1 MANPKW
7 FDADVYMQNKL
18 AQLKAQEPDANWSWD
33 KLYDAFRD
41 AGFVGEEGQ
50 YEHFVKFGAAEEV
63 APNAYFNADEY
74 YAAKAK
80 QYYEEVLKQEFT
92 GSEEQIAHVKSLIKN
107 EGMNAWTH
115 YQQFGSAEGVDP
127 SNAFDAAAYCAAKAE
142 AMDKAG
148 QKAPDG
154 TEWTAEKIAEA
165 IDQAGMSV
173 LEHYL
178 TYAGTGEGEV
188 AAGSTYPVSEDEQ
201 VVVPNPGETVV
212 VDGTATTYT
221 GTAGDDTFYLK
232 TGLQEYDTLDGGE
245 GNDTL
250 ILNAQDQ
257 AGTIKNIENL
267 VVRNGKG
274 KTYDLSAFSSSFT
287 LESGN
292 AAEAGNAEVT
302 VNNVAGQKLVVANT
316 AKVSKLI
323 VNMAADQ
330 TSVDLTSQNRDA
342 TQTFAL
348 KGDSLS
354 SVKLTVDESKQVANF
369 TGTTATVTDL
379 AITAA
384 DSGEDG
390 TATVG
395 VKDLSKLV
403 NITVTGAGNVQLNN
417 VQASVKTVDATDNT
431 GGVTVDLSTA
441 TKAAFTGGDGDDSL
455 KLGNSAAA
463 HTLGAGDDTVE
474 ISTALTSKD
483 FSVDGGEGTDTL
495 MMKADIAA
503 KFTIG
508 DVVKNFEILKLN
520 GSDSEATVDM
530 NDFGD
535 INHVVVG
542 GALSGA
548 LTVDNVDSDGTIE
561 FTAAPG
567 ANGVTVT
574 VTDAG
579 EEGHNTDVLN
589 VTIAAGDL
597 AAGTLNVDDV
607 ETIHITADDTDLTA
621 DGTAAKHTMV
631 LAATAADKA
640 ADTVTISGDAGLK
653 LTLDHYSN
661 VKIIDASANTGGV
674 ALTGDDNDTTL
685 GTSTTFKGGAGND
698 AISAAALTD
707 TPATEKDVLTF
718 DGFEAGDTIKMGGA
732 ASGAL
737 TKLTVNSTD
746 NWASVMAQL
755 TDKGN
760 YWFQYA
766 GNTYVAVSDSNHSFG
781 DSDYIVKLSG
791 TDIDLTDAS
800 FTSGTLSLPDVE
812 GA

>member
-18 AQLKAQEPDANWSWD
+18 VQMQATDPAYTMTDLV
-33 KLYDAFRD
+33 DAFAK
-41 AGFVGEEGQ
+41 AGYVGPEG
-50 YEHFVKFGAAEEV
+50 YYAHFVQYGADEDV
-63 APNAYFNADEY
+63 APNAFFNAQEY
-74 YAAKAK
+74 YTAKAA
-80 QYYEEVLKQEFT
+80 QYYGEAFT
-92 GSEEQIAHVKSLIKN
+92 GSELQVAEVKALIQAAD
-107 EGMNAWTH
+107 MNAWTH
-115 YQQFGSAEGVDP
+115 YQQYGSAEGVDP
-127 SNAFDAAAYCAAKAE
+127 SNAFDASAYCAAKAL
-142 AMDKAG
+142 AMNDAG
-148 QKAPDG
+148 QKDPDG
-154 TEWTAEKIAEA
+154 NDWTADSIKTA

-188 AAGSTYPVSEDEQ
+188 AAGSTYPVADDDQ

-212 VDGTATTYT
+212 VDGSATTYT

-232 TGLQEYDTLDGGE
+232 TDVVLQEYDTLDGGE

-250 ILNAQDQ
+250 ILDNKAQT
-257 AGTIKNIENL
+257 GTIKNIENL
-267 VVRNGKG
+267 VVRNGDG
-274 KTYDLSAFSSSFT
+274 TTTYDLSAFSSSFT
-287 LESGN
+287 LESGKAKVDN
-292 AAEAGNAEVT
+292 VT
-302 VNNVAGQKLVVANT
+302 SQKLIADGAET
-316 AKVSKLI
+316 LT

-330 TSVDLTSQNRDA
+330 TSVDLTSQNRAD
-342 TQTFAL
+342 QAL
-348 KGDSLS
+348 AVALSGDSLT
-354 SVKLTVDESKQVANF
+354 SVKLAVDEGAKDVAF
-369 TGTTATVTDL
+369 TGSTAKVTDL
-379 AITAA
+379 TITATTSA
-384 DSGEDG
+384 AEDDAASINASAL
-390 TATVG
+390 TNLANVTVA
-395 VKDLSKLV
+395 
-403 NITVTGAGNVQLNN
+403 GAGAVELT
-417 VQASVKTVDATDNT
+417 VDTTSEESALKAVDATANT
-431 GGVTVDLSTA
+431 GGVEVDLSNA
-441 TKAAFTGGDGDDSL
+441 KLAKVAFTGGDGDDSL
-455 KLGNSAAA
+455 KLGDSAAA

-474 ISTALTSKD
+474 ITTALTSKD

-520 GSDSEATVDM
+520 GSDSKATVDM

-542 GALSGA
+542 DTLSGA

-589 VTIAAGDL
+589 VTIAAAGDL

-621 DGTAAKHTMV
+621 DGTAAEHTMT

-653 LTLDHYSN
+653 LTLNNYSN

-674 ALTGDDNDTTL
+674 ALTGDGNNTTL

-718 DGFEAGDTIKMGGA
+718 DGFEAGDTIKMGDA
-732 ASGAL
+732 VSGAL
-737 TKLTVNSTD
+737 TKLTVNSTE
-746 NWASVMAQL
+746 NWVSVLSDIDASAQV
-755 TDKGN
+755 
-760 YWFQYA
+760 WFQF
-766 GNTYVAVSDSNHSFG
+766 GGDTYVAVNDGTKGIDAN
-781 DSDYIVKLSG
+781 DYIVKLSG

-800 FTSGTLSLPDVE
+800 FASGTLSLPVVE

>member
-1 MANPKW
+1 MATPKW
-7 FDADVYMQNKL
+7 FDANVYMQNKL
-18 AQLKAQEPDANWSWD
+18 AQLKAQEPDANWGWD
-33 KLYDAFRD
+33 ELYDAFRD

-63 APNAYFNADEY
+63 APNAYFDADEY

-80 QYYEEVLKQEFT
+80 QYYEEELKQEFT
-92 GSEEQIAHVKSLIKN
+92 GSEEQIANVKNLIKT

-115 YQQFGSAEGVDP
+115 YQQFGSAEGVNP
-127 SNAFDAAAYCAAKAE
+127 SNAFDASDYCAAKAE
-142 AMDKAG
+142 AMNKAG

-267 VVRNGKG
+267 VVRNGDG

-292 AAEAGNAEVT
+292 AAEVGNAEVT

-316 AKVSKLI
+316 AKASKLI

-330 TSVDLTSQNRDA
+330 TSVDLTSQNRDT

-369 TGTTATVTDL
+369 TGTIATVTDL

-395 VKDLSKLV
+395 VNALSKLV
-403 NITVTGAGNVQLNN
+403 NITVTGAGKVKLNN
-417 VQASVKTVDATDNT
+417 VQESVKTVDATDNT

-455 KLGNSAAA
+455 KLGDSAAA

-474 ISTALTSKD
+474 ITTPLTSKD

-495 MMKADIAA
+495 MMTADTAA
-503 KFTIG
+503 KFSIG
-508 DVVKNFEILKLN
+508 DVVKNFEILELS
-520 GSDSEATVDM
+520 GSTEAAKVDM
-530 NDFGD
+530 ADFGD
-535 INHVVVG
+535 INYVVVG
-542 GALSGA
+542 GALSDA
-548 LTVDNVDSDGTIE
+548 LTIDNVDSDGTIE
-561 FTAAPG
+561 FTAGPG
-567 ANGVTVT
+567 SAVTVK
-574 VTDAG
+574 VTDA
-579 EEGHNTDVLN
+579 EEGESDVLN
-589 VTIAAGDL
+589 VTIAADKTVD
-597 AAGTLNVDDV
+597 AGTLTVSNV
-607 ETIHITADDTDLTA
+607 ETVNITADDTNLPEGEDPDAQHSLNLNA
-621 DGTAAKHTMV
+621 DV
-631 LAATAADKA
+631 ADA
-640 ADTVTISGDAGLK
+640 VVISGDAQ
-653 LTLDHYSN
+653 LTLDLTAAN
-661 VKIIDASANTGGV
+661 KVEIIDASTNTGGV
-674 ALTGDDNDTTL
+674 SIKNDL
-685 GTSTTFKGGAGND
+685 DYKVTFKGSAGND
-698 AISAAALTD
+698 SISALALTAE
-707 TPATEKDVLTF
+707 PATADAVLTF
-718 DGFEAGDTIKMGGA
+718 DDFEAGDTIKMGA
-732 ASGAL
+732 TASGDL
-737 TKLTVNSTD
+737 TELIVSSTD
-746 NWASVMAQL
+746 NWASIM
-755 TDKGN
+755 DKIDDGDQV
-760 YWFQYA
+760 WFQYG
-766 GNTYVAVSDSNHSFG
+766 GNTYVAVSGTTGFG
-781 DSDYIVKLSG
+781 LGNDDYIVKLSG
-791 TDIDLTDAS
+791 SVDLSDAVMENGS
-800 FTSGTLSLPDVE
+800 LHLSE